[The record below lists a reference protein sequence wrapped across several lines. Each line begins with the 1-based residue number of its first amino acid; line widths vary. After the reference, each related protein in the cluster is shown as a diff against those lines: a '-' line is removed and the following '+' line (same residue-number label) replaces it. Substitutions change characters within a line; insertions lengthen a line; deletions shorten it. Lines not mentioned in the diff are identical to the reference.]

1 MKPTI
6 NVNCVVILL
15 SKWVKYNGNWY
26 IMWVQPL
33 NHCMYKGVIT
43 TNKANK
49 IRKAFTLHLQKLTNS
64 QVETKNFE
72 PKLMHNVGSMSQED
86 IKVKMT
92 WEKLYSFEDGMKEKN
107 S

>member
-1 MKPTI
+1 
-6 NVNCVVILL
+6 
-15 SKWVKYNGNWY
+15 
-26 IMWVQPL
+26 MWVQPL

-49 IRKAFTLHLQKLTNS
+49 IQKAFTLHLQKLTNS

-72 PKLMHNVGSMSQED
+72 PKLMHNVGSVSQED

-92 WEKLYSFEDGMKEKN
+92 WERLYSFEDGMKEKKKLSKNCEECVVKCAQHRN